1 MNVLIYEILMGLL
14 YHLGKMKRN
23 HWKYVVY
30 VNWNITY
37 NLIDN

>member
-23 HWKYVVY
+23 WKYVVY